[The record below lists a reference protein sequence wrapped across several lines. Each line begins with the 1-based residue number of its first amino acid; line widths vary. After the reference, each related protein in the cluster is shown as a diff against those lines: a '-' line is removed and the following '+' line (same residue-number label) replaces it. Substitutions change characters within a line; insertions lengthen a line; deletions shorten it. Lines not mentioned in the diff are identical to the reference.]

1 MAKKFSKA
9 MWNDFVKFAE
19 SEGLYDGDDAPE
31 SFSERDIKLMNAT
44 ERHVNALGYEI
55 QITTLTSISRR
66 ISEQK
71 YFRVSPADFIPVIVG
86 EGAWS
91 SNIQTYRTFDAAGSF
106 ESGIV
111 NTAGNTS
118 RLASADSAV
127 DSVSILTYPWAK
139 EITWSI
145 MELEFAARSGN
156 WNIVVSKE
164 KARKTNWDLGIQ
176 KVAFLGADG
185 NNGIGGSCVGMLNL
199 PNITVNTQVIT
210 KAINTMTPAELKT
223 LVGSLLN
230 AYRDNCK
237 RTAMPS
243 ILQVPES
250 DYLGMANQASAEFP
264 LKSVLQLLEEAL
276 KISTQND
283 GFKIRPLAYAD
294 AQYHTDTES
303 IVGKQ
308 VYTLLNY
315 DEQSIKMDIP
325 VDYTVT
331 LPNSL
336 NNFQMQNV
344 GYGQFTGVQAVRPLE
359 VMYFQ
364 YTA

>member
-9 MWNDFVKFAE
+9 MWNDFLKYAE
-19 SEGLYDGDDAPE
+19 TEGLYDGED
-31 SFSERDIKLMNAT
+31 SVVQFSDREKKLMNASQ
-44 ERHVNALGYEI
+44 RHINSLGYEI

-71 YFRVSPADFIPVIVG
+71 FFRVAPADFVPVVVG
-86 EGAWS
+86 EAAWS

-106 ESGIV
+106 EDGIV

-118 RLASADSAV
+118 RLATADAAV

-145 MELEFAARSGN
+145 MELEFAAKSGN
-156 WNIVVSKE
+156 WNVVTAKE

-176 KVAFLGADG
+176 RVAFLGADG
-185 NNGIGGSCVGMLNL
+185 NNGIGGSCVGLLNL
-199 PNITVNTQVIT
+199 PNITVNTTVIT
-210 KAINTMTPAELKT
+210 KPINSMSPAELKT
-223 LVGSLLN
+223 LIGSMLN
-230 AYRDNCK
+230 AYRSNNQ

-243 ILQVPES
+243 LLQVPES

-264 LKSVLQLLEEAL
+264 LKSTLQLLEEAL

-294 AQYHTDTES
+294 AAYHTTTAS

-315 DEQSIKMDIP
+315 DEESIKMDIP
-325 VDYTVT
+325 VDYTLT
-331 LPNSL
+331 LPNSV

-344 GYGQFTGVQAVRPLE
+344 GYGQFTGVQAIRPLE
-359 VMYFQ
+359 TMYFQ
-364 YTA
+364 Y